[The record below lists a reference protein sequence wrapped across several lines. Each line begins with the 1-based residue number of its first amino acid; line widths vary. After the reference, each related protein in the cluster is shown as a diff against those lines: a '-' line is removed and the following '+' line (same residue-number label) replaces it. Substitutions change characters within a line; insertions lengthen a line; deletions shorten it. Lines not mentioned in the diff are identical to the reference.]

1 MSKKNPEK
9 EFLNICYTRVD
20 EDLNDIIHTNSGNF
34 KITIFL
40 SKKFEFDESNFKKEE
55 NVFLKYGDT
64 VKNIVLKDKLDSIGL
79 SGYIDVIN
87 TSSFIDIFLQ
97 RHNNYYLVI
106 NISECDDNGNP
117 TVIYEPYIFDIDR
130 VQNLSSPEKETKL
143 LRIGLVDCIT
153 SILKTHSIASV
164 IRFNKGIV
172 NASSYKKV
180 FEIILDYVKQCI
192 RINTNDKFEF
202 KKDILYGVN
211 TKCKGN
217 VLNGYDGDAKLESLI
232 SDSFAKIHRD
242 ASIYD
247 AVQQMLKDCCTSLK
261 TPSGFNE
268 MYQNIGDVL
277 IPFYFKEEYADR
289 YNFYNSLWFD
299 KE

>member
-1 MSKKNPEK
+1 M
-9 EFLNICYTRVD
+9 
-20 EDLNDIIHTNSGNF
+20 
-34 KITIFL
+34 
-40 SKKFEFDESNFKKEE
+40 
-55 NVFLKYGDT
+55 
-64 VKNIVLKDKLDSIGL
+64 
-79 SGYIDVIN
+79 
-87 TSSFIDIFLQ
+87 
-97 RHNNYYLVI
+97 
-106 NISECDDNGNP
+106 
-117 TVIYEPYIFDIDR
+117 
-130 VQNLSSPEKETKL
+130 
-143 LRIGLVDCIT
+143 VDCIT

-211 TKCKGN
+211 TKCKGK

-261 TPSGFNE
+261 TPAGFNE
-268 MYQNIGDVL
+268 MYENIGDVL
-277 IPFYFKEEYADR
+277 IPFYFKEEYADKH
-289 YNFYNSLWFD
+289 NFYNSMWFD
-299 KE
+299 KTNGNSLESVEIAQNDSKIKLRPVTMRDIFMPFYVAWGSDSLGVYENINPDSSKVDNTISINGFYQKEILSM